1 MSRPQYLQPSVLDD
15 ALAALAARRWV
26 VLAGGTDFYA
36 ARVGRPVREAI
47 LDISRLAPL
56 RGIALESGGWRI
68 GALTTW
74 TDVVRQP
81 LPRLFDGLK
90 RAAREVGGVQT
101 QNAGT
106 VAGNLCNASPAAD
119 GVPALMA
126 LSAEVELASTRGVRR
141 LPLTEFITGNRT
153 TQREPDELVTAILV
167 PARSERARST
177 FLKLGAR
184 RYLVI
189 SIAMAAVTL
198 DAGEDGR
205 IDFAAVAVGACSLVA
220 RRISTLESRLIGRTR
235 NADLAELVR
244 PADLGELSPISDV
257 RGTAEYRREAALT
270 LLRRALRALADE

>member
-1 MSRPQYLQPSVLDD
+1 MSESHYLQPSVLDD
-15 ALAALAARRWV
+15 ALAALAAAPWA

-36 ARVGRPVREAI
+36 ARVGRPIREAI
-47 LDISRLAPL
+47 LDISRLTPL
-56 RGIALESGGWRI
+56 RGIAHEAGGWRV

-74 TDVVRQP
+74 SDVLRQP
-81 LPRLFDGLK
+81 LPPLFDGLK
-90 RAAREVGGVQT
+90 QAAREVGGVQT

-119 GVPALMA
+119 GVPALMS

-141 LPLTEFITGNRT
+141 LPLTDFVTGNRA
-153 TQREPDELVTAILV
+153 TQRRPDELVTAILL
-167 PARSERARST
+167 PARSERARSR

-198 DAGEDGR
+198 DAGEDGKV
-205 IDFAAVAVGACSLVA
+205 AYAGVAVGACSPVA
-220 RRISTLESRLIGRTR
+220 RRIPALEARLTGRAL
-235 NADLAELVR
+235 NAELADLVR

-257 RGTAEYRREAALT
+257 RGTAEYRREIALT
-270 LLRRALRALADE
+270 LIRRALQELADE

>member
-1 MSRPQYLQPSVLDD
+1 MSQAQYLQPSALDD
-15 ALAALAARRWV
+15 ALAALATRRGT

-47 LDISRLAPL
+47 LDISRLVPL
-56 RGIALESGGWRI
+56 RGIARDAGVWRI

-74 TDVVRQP
+74 TDVLRQP
-81 LPRLFDGLK
+81 LPALFGALQQ
-90 RAAREVGGVQT
+90 AAREVGGVQT

-126 LSAEVELASTRGVRR
+126 LSAEVELASTRGLRR
-141 LPLTEFITGNRT
+141 LPLTQFITGNRT
-153 TQREPDELVTAILV
+153 TQRQPDELVTAILV
-167 PARSERARST
+167 PARSDRARSI

-198 DAGEDGR
+198 DARADGQ
-205 IDFAAVAVGACSLVA
+205 IGFAGVAVGACSPVA
-220 RRISTLESRLIGRTR
+220 RRIGALEERLIGRALDAAL
-235 NADLAELVR
+235 ADLAQ
-244 PADLGELSPISDV
+244 PADLDGLSPISDV
-257 RGTAEYRREAALT
+257 RGSAEYRREAALT
-270 LLRRALRALADE
+270 LIRRALRELADE

>member
-1 MSRPQYLQPSVLDD
+1 MSQAQYLQPSALDD
-15 ALAALAARRWV
+15 ALAALATRRWT

-47 LDISRLAPL
+47 LDISRLVPL
-56 RGIALESGGWRI
+56 RGIARDAGVWRI

-74 TDVVRQP
+74 TDVLRQP
-81 LPRLFDGLK
+81 LPALFGALQQ
-90 RAAREVGGVQT
+90 AAREVGGVQT

-126 LSAEVELASTRGVRR
+126 LSAEVELASTRGLRR
-141 LPLTEFITGNRT
+141 LPLTQFITGNRT
-153 TQREPDELVTAILV
+153 TQRQPDELVTAILV
-167 PARSERARST
+167 PARSDRARSI

-198 DAGEDGR
+198 DARADGQ
-205 IDFAAVAVGACSLVA
+205 IGFAGVAVGACSPVA
-220 RRISTLESRLIGRTR
+220 RRIGALEVRLIGRGLVAGL
-235 NADLAELVR
+235 ADLAQ
-244 PADLGELSPISDV
+244 PADLDGLSPISDV
-257 RGTAEYRREAALT
+257 RGSAEYRREAALT
-270 LLRRALRALADE
+270 LIRRALRELADE

>member
-1 MSRPQYLQPSVLDD
+1 VSESHYLQPSVLDD
-15 ALAALAARRWV
+15 ALAALATRPWA

-36 ARVGRPVREAI
+36 ARVGRPIREAI
-47 LDISRLAPL
+47 LDISRLTPL
-56 RGIALESGGWRI
+56 RGIAQEAGGWRI

-74 TDVVRQP
+74 TDVLRRP
-81 LPRLFDGLK
+81 LPPLFDGLK
-90 RAAREVGGVQT
+90 QAAREVGGVQT

-119 GVPALMA
+119 GVPALMS

-141 LPLTEFITGNRT
+141 LPLTDFVTGNRA
-153 TQREPDELVTAILV
+153 TQRRPDELVTAILV
-167 PARSERARST
+167 PARSERARSG
-177 FLKLGAR
+177 FVKLGAR

-205 IDFAAVAVGACSLVA
+205 VAHAGVAVGACSPVA
-220 RRISTLESRLIGRTR
+220 RRIAALEARLIGRVL
-235 NADLAELVR
+235 NAELADLVR

-257 RGTAEYRREAALT
+257 RGTAAYRREAALI
-270 LLRRALRALADE
+270 LIRRALRELADE

>member
-1 MSRPQYLQPSVLDD
+1 
-15 ALAALAARRWV
+15 
-26 VLAGGTDFYA
+26 
-36 ARVGRPVREAI
+36 VGRPIREAI
-47 LDISRLAPL
+47 LDISHLASL
-56 RGIALESGGWRI
+56 RGIAPDSSGWRI
-68 GALTTW
+68 GALTSW
-74 TDVVRQP
+74 TDVLRRP
-81 LPRLFDGLK
+81 LPPLFDGLK

-119 GVPALMA
+119 GVPALMG

-141 LPLTEFITGNRT
+141 LPLAEFITGNRT
-153 TQREPDELVTAILV
+153 TQRQPDELVTAILL

-177 FLKLGAR
+177 FVKLGAR

-205 IDFAAVAVGACSLVA
+205 IDFAAVAVGACSPVA
-220 RRISTLESRLIGRTR
+220 RRLPTLESRLIGRAR

-244 PADLGELSPISDV
+244 PADLRELSPISDV

-270 LLRRALRALADE
+270 LIRRALRELADE

>member
-1 MSRPQYLQPSVLDD
+1 VSQAQYLQPSALDD
-15 ALAALAARRWV
+15 ALAALATRRWT

-47 LDISRLAPL
+47 LDISRLVPL
-56 RGIALESGGWRI
+56 RGIARDAGVWRI

-74 TDVVRQP
+74 TDVLRQP
-81 LPRLFDGLK
+81 LPALFGALQQ
-90 RAAREVGGVQT
+90 AAREVGGVQT

-126 LSAEVELASTRGVRR
+126 LSAEVELASTRGLRR
-141 LPLTEFITGNRT
+141 LPLTQFITGNRT
-153 TQREPDELVTAILV
+153 TQRQPDELVTAILV
-167 PARSERARST
+167 PARSDRARSI

-198 DAGEDGR
+198 DARADGQ
-205 IDFAAVAVGACSLVA
+205 IGFAGVAVGACSPVA
-220 RRISTLESRLIGRTR
+220 RRIGALEERLIGRALDAAL
-235 NADLAELVR
+235 ADLAQ
-244 PADLGELSPISDV
+244 PADLDGLSPISDV
-257 RGTAEYRREAALT
+257 RGSAEYRREAALT
-270 LLRRALRALADE
+270 LIRRALRELADE

>member
-1 MSRPQYLQPSVLDD
+1 VSQPQYLQPSVLDD
-15 ALAALAARRWV
+15 ALAALAARRWA

-36 ARVGRPVREAI
+36 ARVGRPIREAI
-47 LDISRLAPL
+47 LDISHLASL
-56 RGIALESGGWRI
+56 RGIAPDSSGWRI
-68 GALTTW
+68 GALTSW
-74 TDVVRQP
+74 TDVLRRP
-81 LPRLFDGLK
+81 LPPLFDGLK

-119 GVPALMA
+119 GVPALMG

-141 LPLTEFITGNRT
+141 LPLAEFITGNRT
-153 TQREPDELVTAILV
+153 TQRQPDELVTAILL

-177 FLKLGAR
+177 FVKLGAR

-205 IDFAAVAVGACSLVA
+205 IDFAAVAVGACSPVA
-220 RRISTLESRLIGRTR
+220 RRLPTLESRLIGRAR

-244 PADLGELSPISDV
+244 PADLRELSPISDV

-270 LLRRALRALADE
+270 LIRRALRELADE